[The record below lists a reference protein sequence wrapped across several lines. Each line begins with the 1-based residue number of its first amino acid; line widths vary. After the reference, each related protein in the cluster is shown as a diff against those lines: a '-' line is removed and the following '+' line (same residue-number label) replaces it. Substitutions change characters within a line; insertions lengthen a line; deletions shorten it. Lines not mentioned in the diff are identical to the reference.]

1 MKITE
6 ELKKRFT
13 SDYKIAI
20 RLYDDPYFEDRL
32 ALYDPYFGTLE
43 KWQLFLEAVSTFAT
57 DQDYFAEYNA
67 TKDRVINAIKS
78 NPAFIRFNTM
88 DLSQLKFSEANRK
101 FSHKDIFHQSNI
113 GRRFVSL
120 DMKKANFN
128 CMRHYD
134 PEMFGNV
141 ETWEE
146 FISQFTTNEGII
158 QSKYI
163 REVIMGQ
170 CNCGR
175 HISYEKYLMDGILT
189 RLIENGV
196 DPKHV
201 VFFSNDEVVLDITD
215 VEDEYHAQVNT
226 ALTTSPV
233 PLRSE
238 YFTLRAVNDKNTG
251 CTLGYIRFMDNLK
264 YDFKCFNHFT
274 LPFILRFLN
283 GEEITEFDRKVK
295 YENQYIATIDRVPD
309 IEII

>member
-1 MKITE
+1 
-6 ELKKRFT
+6 
-13 SDYKIAI
+13 
-20 RLYDDPYFEDRL
+20 
-32 ALYDPYFGTLE
+32 
-43 KWQLFLEAVSTFAT
+43 
-57 DQDYFAEYNA
+57 
-67 TKDRVINAIKS
+67 
-78 NPAFIRFNTM
+78 
-88 DLSQLKFSEANRK
+88 
-101 FSHKDIFHQSNI
+101 
-113 GRRFVSL
+113 
-120 DMKKANFN
+120 
-128 CMRHYD
+128 
-134 PEMFGNV
+134 
-141 ETWEE
+141 
-146 FISQFTTNEGII
+146 
-158 QSKYI
+158 
-163 REVIMGQ
+163 MGQ

-251 CTLGYIRFMDNLK
+251 RTLGYIRFMDNLK